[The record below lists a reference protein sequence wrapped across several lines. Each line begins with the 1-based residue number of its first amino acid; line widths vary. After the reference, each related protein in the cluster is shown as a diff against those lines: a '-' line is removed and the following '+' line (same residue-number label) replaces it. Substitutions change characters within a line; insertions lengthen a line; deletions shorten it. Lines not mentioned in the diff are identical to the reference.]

1 MRRFLIAA
9 PAAFALTAGLL
20 VAAPAFAKDE
30 ACATTP
36 AQLRNIVTT
45 ADATAAKQALRY
57 IATGEKLCEAGADRE
72 AGKKFAAAMK
82 VLNVDSASL
91 TAVAAAK

>member
-9 PAAFALTAGLL
+9 PAAILTAGLF
-20 VAAPAFAKDE
+20 VAPASAKDE

-36 AQLRNIVTT
+36 AQLRTIAST
-45 ADATAAKQALRY
+45 ADASTAKQALRY
-57 IATGEKLCEAGADRE
+57 IATGEKLCEAGAERE

-82 VLNVDSASL
+82 TLNVEAASL
-91 TAVAAAK
+91 TTVAAAK